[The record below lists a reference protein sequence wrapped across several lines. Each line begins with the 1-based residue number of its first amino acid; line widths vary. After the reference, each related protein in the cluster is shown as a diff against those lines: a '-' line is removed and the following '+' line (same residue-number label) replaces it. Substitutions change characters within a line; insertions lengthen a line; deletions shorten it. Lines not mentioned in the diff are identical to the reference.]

1 MILIVGGAG
10 YIGSHV
16 NKELTKH
23 RYATLVYDNLIYGH
37 RELVKYGEF
46 LLGDTSDLET
56 LKLAFQ
62 TYSIRA
68 VIHLAAFSW
77 VGESMSNPQKYYT
90 NNVRNTINLLQ
101 MMLEHHVKYFVFSSS
116 CAVYGTPVEAVLTE
130 SHLLNPINPY
140 GKSKWMVETILE
152 DYSRAYDLKYIAL
165 RYFNA
170 AGADPD
176 LELGEWHTPETHLI
190 PLILDTAI
198 GRKPFLP
205 VYGTDY
211 DTPDGTCVR
220 DYIHV
225 TDIAR
230 AHVLAMEYLFNGGV
244 SGAFNL
250 STEKG
255 ASIQEVLSAA
265 QRVTGKSIPIQ
276 NEGRRPGDPPML
288 VGRASKA
295 RKHLQWSPEH
305 TDLNQI
311 VHTAW
316 QWHQKLWK

>member
-16 NKELTKH
+16 NKELAKNHYSTF
-23 RYATLVYDNLIYGH
+23 VYDNLIYGH

-46 LLGDTSDLET
+46 LLGDTSDPET

-62 TYSIRA
+62 KNSIKA

-77 VGESMSNPQKYYT
+77 VGESVSNPQKYYI
-90 NNVRNTINLLQ
+90 NNVRNTLNLLQ
-101 MMLEHHVKYFVFSSS
+101 MMLDHHVKYFVFSSS
-116 CAVYGTPVEAVLTE
+116 CAVYGNPVEAILTE

-152 DYSRAYDLKYIAL
+152 DYSRAYDLRYIAL

-176 LELGEWHTPETHLI
+176 LELGEWHDPETHLI
-190 PLILDTAI
+190 PLILDTAA
-198 GRKPFLP
+198 GRKKFLP
-205 VYGTDY
+205 VYGIDY

-230 AHVLAMEYLFNGGV
+230 AHVLAMEYLFNGGA
-244 SGAFNL
+244 SGPFNL
-250 STEKG
+250 SNEKG
-255 ASIQEVLSAA
+255 FSIREVLSAA
-265 QRVTGKSIPIQ
+265 QTVTGKKIPTQ
-276 NEGRRPGDPPML
+276 NEGRRPGDPPL
-288 VGRASKA
+288 LIGSAEKA

-305 TDLNQI
+305 TDLNHI

-316 QWHQKLWK
+316 RWHQKLWR

>member
-16 NKELTKH
+16 TKELS
-23 RYATLVYDNLIYGH
+23 RSGYSTLVYDNLVYGH
-37 RELVKYGEF
+37 KELVQYGEF
-46 LLGDTSDLET
+46 LFGDTADSEI

-62 TYSIRA
+62 KYPIRA

-77 VGESMSNPQKYYT
+77 VGESMTDPQKYYI
-90 NNVRNTINLLQ
+90 NNVRNTLNILQ
-101 MMLEHHVKYFVFSSS
+101 AMLEHNVRFLVFSSS
-116 CAVYGTPVEAVLTE
+116 CAVYGNPTEAVLTE
-130 SHLLNPINPY
+130 SHGLNPISPY
-140 GKSKWMVETILE
+140 GKSKWMVENILG
-152 DYSRAYDLKYIAL
+152 DYGRAYDLKYIAL

-176 LELGEWHTPETHLI
+176 AEIGEWHVPETHLI

-205 VYGTDY
+205 IYGIDY

-230 AHVLAMEYLFNGGV
+230 AHVLAMESLFNGGI

-250 STEKG
+250 SNEKG
-255 ASIQEVLSAA
+255 FSIQEVLLAA
-265 QRVTGKSIPIQ
+265 QTVTGKKIPIRH
-276 NEGRRPGDPPML
+276 EGRRPGDPPL
-288 VGRASKA
+288 LIGSAEKA
-295 RKHLQWSPEH
+295 HQILQWSPEY
-305 TDLNQI
+305 TDLKHI
-311 VHTAW
+311 VDTAW
-316 QWHQKLWK
+316 RWHQKLWK